1 MITYHY
7 GDTEQ
12 ISPHFRAL
20 EFQCK
25 CAGRHDFQLDENLVV
40 MLEKLYDAL
49 DCSAINVSSGF
60 RCLQHDKA
68 VGGSGTGQHIH
79 GKAADIC
86 CIGHDGQPIDSRLVC
101 IAAQDVGLT
110 GIARINAT
118 YTHVDVRSGK
128 WYGDETKGNSYCIP
142 CGGFREYFGIKKE
155 VDPMKNGIDVSA
167 HNGVIDWGKVKSSGI
182 EFAILRAGYG
192 KLASQKDTKFD
203 ANYAG
208 ATAAGV
214 PVGVYWYSY
223 AKTPDE
229 ARLEADVCIS
239 VIKGRKYSYPIY
251 FDIEEDSALKTGK
264 DNCSAMVRAFC
275 ERLESAGYWAGLYA
289 SRSVLQTY
297 ITDAVKNRFAV
308 WAAEW
313 GDKLNYTGPVGIWQK
328 SESGRV
334 NGISG
339 NVDLDV
345 CYVDYPEKIKARGLN
360 GYAAEDH
367 PDNVDESIPFEMT
380 LNGQKYAGTLKKI

>member
-1 MITYHY
+1 MKTYHY
-7 GDTEQ
+7 GDTDQ

-25 CAGRHDFQLDENLVV
+25 CAARHEFQLDEKLVEL
-40 MLEKLYDAL
+40 LEKLYTEL

-86 CIGHDGQPIDSRLVC
+86 CIGQDGQPIDSRIVC
-101 IAAQDVGLT
+101 IAAQDVGFS

-118 YTHVDVRSGK
+118 YTHVDARAGK

-142 CGGFREYFGIKKE
+142 CSGFREYYGIKKE
-155 VDPMKNGIDVSA
+155 VEPMKNGIDVSA
-167 HNGVIDWGKVKSSGI
+167 HNGAIDWAKVKKSGI

-239 VIKGRKYSYPIY
+239 VINGRKYSYPIY

-275 ERLESAGYWAGLYA
+275 ERLEAAGYWVGLYA

-313 GDKLNYTGPVGIWQK
+313 GDKLNYTGPVGMWQK

-360 GYAAEDH
+360 GYAADEK
-367 PDNVDESIPFEMT
+367 PDTADESIPVEMV